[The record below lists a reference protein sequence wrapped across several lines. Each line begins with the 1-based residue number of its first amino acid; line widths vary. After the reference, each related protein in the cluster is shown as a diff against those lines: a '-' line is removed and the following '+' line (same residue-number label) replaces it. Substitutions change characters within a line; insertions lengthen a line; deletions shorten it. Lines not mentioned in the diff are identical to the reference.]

1 MLMLANPKSD
11 YNKMKENVVIVDITS
26 IINNISSVCKCT
38 ELFYYL
44 LSRSERAIFATVCY
58 FIIYFPVVNELFSL
72 QCIYNCHSI
81 KHKQN
86 VALESQLAW

>member
-26 IINNISSVCKCT
+26 FINNISSVCKCT

-44 LSRSERAIFATVCY
+44 FSRSERAIFATVY
-58 FIIYFPVVNELFSL
+58 I
-72 QCIYNCHSI
+72 
-81 KHKQN
+81 
-86 VALESQLAW
+86 QLPLD